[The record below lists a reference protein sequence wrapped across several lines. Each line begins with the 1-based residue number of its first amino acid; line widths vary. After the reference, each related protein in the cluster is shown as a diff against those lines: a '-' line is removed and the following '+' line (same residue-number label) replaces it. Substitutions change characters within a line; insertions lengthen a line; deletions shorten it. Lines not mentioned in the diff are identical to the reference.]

1 MLLWASSL
9 MTYLSYIVVYAGILY
24 SAIPLTSV
32 LNFACSS
39 SQPSLVSLTWGC
51 TTSASPALCLFQV
64 LLSIYMLF
72 MSLKCLKMPV
82 LFLFSMTS
90 LPLTSC
96 YSFFHDYLPPIPIW
110 CFLLLPQ
117 FDLVLLLSPRAV
129 FQAFTWLQLLLC
141 ADDSEM
147 HSAPLMVC
155 HRPSSSRL
163 PPCLFLFGFSIR
175 SHSSPKPWMVLPK
188 FSLSLSFKMLPAW
201 WVASSQSRRDCF
213 LINLVYFMRLDHM
226 QILRALYC

>member
-1 MLLWASSL
+1 M
-9 MTYLSYIVVYAGILY
+9 
-24 SAIPLTSV
+24 
-32 LNFACSS
+32 
-39 SQPSLVSLTWGC
+39 
-51 TTSASPALCLFQV
+51 

-163 PPCLFLFGFSIR
+163 PPRLFLFGFSIR
-175 SHSSPKPWMVLPK
+175 IHSSPKPWMVLPK
-188 FSLSLSFKMLPAW
+188 FSLSLSFKMLPA
-201 WVASSQSRRDCF
+201 
-213 LINLVYFMRLDHM
+213 
-226 QILRALYC
+226 